1 MRKIL
6 VVIDSYSDAV
16 LMAPLIHRLRQERS
30 LQPLICLSAP
40 SQEGAVQALNGFG
53 ILAGASA
60 NQILQEAAGRES
72 IDEAILRHRPD
83 CVVVHGAGA
92 SSITSFPGPVP
103 AGNVDAGLRRY
114 ELGYAAAVQGTA
126 GVIAQRFFVTSEAS
140 LDNLLRLGV
149 PAGEIYLTGDL
160 AIDAVRLA
168 IERVRDDK
176 CLSADLA
183 ASFPFIDPTKR
194 LILVIG
200 HRRENRGGG
209 LEGVCRALR
218 RLATRP
224 DVHVAYPAPS
234 SPIARGVVEESF
246 VNHPG
251 VTLMEQPQ
259 DYLRWIYLMQA
270 AYLILADSGDTPK
283 EALAMGKPVLV
294 MRDVAERPEVID
306 AGAIRLVGTDVERI
320 LRECTLFLD
329 DPSYYRAFTPSRNP
343 YGDGLASLRIVEM
356 LRR

>member
-1 MRKIL
+1 
-6 VVIDSYSDAV
+6 
-16 LMAPLIHRLRQERS
+16 
-30 LQPLICLSAP
+30 
-40 SQEGAVQALNGFG
+40 
-53 ILAGASA
+53 
-60 NQILQEAAGRES
+60 
-72 IDEAILRHRPD
+72 
-83 CVVVHGAGA
+83 VHGAGA
-92 SSITSFPGPVP
+92 SSITSFPVSVP
-103 AGNVDAGLRRY
+103 TGSVDAGLRMY
-114 ELGYAAAVQGTA
+114 ELGYTAAQGVA
-126 GVIAQRFFVTSEAS
+126 GVMAQRFFVTSETS

-160 AIDAVRLA
+160 AIDAVRMA

-183 ASFPFIDPTKR
+183 ASFPFIDPAKR

-200 HRRENRGGG
+200 HRRDNCGGG

-234 SPIARGVVEESF
+234 SPMARSVVEESF
-246 VNHPG
+246 VNHLG
-251 VTLMEQPQ
+251 VTLMEPQ

-270 AYLILADSGDTPK
+270 AYLILADSGGTPR

-306 AGAIRLVGTDVERI
+306 AGAIRLVGTDAERI

-329 DPSYYRAFTPSRNP
+329 DPSYYQAFTPRRNP
-343 YGDGLASLRIVEM
+343 YGDGLASQRIVEM

>member
-6 VVIDSYSDAV
+6 VVIDRYSDAI
-16 LMAPLIHRLRQERS
+16 LMAPLIRRLRLEPS

-40 SQEGAVQALNGFG
+40 PQEGAVQALNGFG
-53 ILAGASA
+53 ILAGANA
-60 NQILQEAAGRES
+60 NQILQETAGRES
-72 IDEAILRHRPD
+72 IDQAILRHRPD
-83 CVVVHGAGA
+83 CVMVHGAGA
-92 SSITSFPGPVP
+92 SSITSFPVSVP
-103 AGNVDAGLRRY
+103 WGNVDAGLRMY
-114 ELGYAAAVQGTA
+114 ELGYTAAAQGTA
-126 GVIAQRFFVTSEAS
+126 GVIAKRFFVTSETS

-160 AIDAVRLA
+160 AIDAVRMA

-176 CLSADLA
+176 CLNADLA
-183 ASFPFIDPTKR
+183 ASFPFVDPAKR

-200 HRRENRGGG
+200 HRRENCGGG

-224 DVHVAYPAPS
+224 DVHVAYPVPS
-234 SPIARGVVEESF
+234 SPIARSVVEESF
-246 VNHPG
+246 INHPG
-251 VTLMEQPQ
+251 VTLMGPQ

-306 AGAIRLVGTDVERI
+306 AGAIRLVGTDAERI

-329 DPSYYRAFTPSRNP
+329 DPSYDRAFSSHRNP
-343 YGDGLASLRIVEM
+343 YGDGLASQRIVEM
-356 LRR
+356 LLR